1 MRARSVFMVAATILI
16 SANGCAQRGYHYETG
31 DFFTQTPDKRPPVF
45 VKASPQHNTAVA
57 QSPQPCD
64 PQIKRAYEQT
74 ILPLEEEAGEMQS
87 NISPD
92 EPVSAF
98 SAQADLSRAIDALK
112 KEEVQACAQAQQLK
126 NGSTP

>member
-1 MRARSVFMVAATILI
+1 MRAYSAVALAAII
-16 SANGCAQRGYHYETG
+16 SAFVAGCASPGYHYEAG
-31 DFFTQTPDKRPPVF
+31 DFFTQTSDKRSPTF
-45 VKASPQHNTAVA
+45 VRATPQHNIVTT
-57 QSPQPCD
+57 QSPPPCD

-74 ILPLEEEAGEMQS
+74 ILPLEEEAAAMQS
-87 NISPD
+87 DISPD

-112 KEEVQACAQAQQLK
+112 KEETQACAQAQQLN